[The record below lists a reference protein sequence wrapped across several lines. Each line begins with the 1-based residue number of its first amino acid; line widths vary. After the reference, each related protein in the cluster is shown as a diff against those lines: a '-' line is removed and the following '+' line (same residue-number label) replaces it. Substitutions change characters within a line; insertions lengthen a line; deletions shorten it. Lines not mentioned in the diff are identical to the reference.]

1 MNKKDKL
8 EESTLINNT
17 KQYSNILLP
26 AIGGIVGF
34 MCAGPVIGG
43 SLGSLALVSI
53 FKTSSAIAGSIGAN
67 KLNTLLVN
75 NNSWENIISDDELL
89 LLKDENIFNN
99 DINKFYKFLCKN
111 IREKDSSIYL
121 VYKRCETI
129 FRNKHYNNFVNNLL
143 SSNYSEI
150 ISDTLSFL
158 NYLSILI
165 CKIYSIKD
173 YEFQLLALQE
183 IERYFM
189 VDYYEYIYKLIKN
202 QTKNETEKF
211 NKNINYIH
219 NELGIHKC
227 RKILDIKEIFMYRL
241 DYKIYIEMLNCL
253 EDSYC
258 SSHKLFQI
266 LQIFKLLYKDI
277 ESEFNNNN
285 INADIL
291 LPLVC
296 LIIIKSKINFLPTEI
311 EYISIFS
318 ENYIDDGELGYVFTT
333 LQLATN
339 VIIDFQKVK

>member
-1 MNKKDKL
+1 
-8 EESTLINNT
+8 
-17 KQYSNILLP
+17 
-26 AIGGIVGF
+26 
-34 MCAGPVIGG
+34 
-43 SLGSLALVSI
+43 
-53 FKTSSAIAGSIGAN
+53 
-67 KLNTLLVN
+67 
-75 NNSWENIISDDELL
+75 
-89 LLKDENIFNN
+89 
-99 DINKFYKFLCKN
+99 
-111 IREKDSSIYL
+111 
-121 VYKRCETI
+121 
-129 FRNKHYNNFVNNLL
+129 
-143 SSNYSEI
+143 
-150 ISDTLSFL
+150 
-158 NYLSILI
+158 
-165 CKIYSIKD
+165 
-173 YEFQLLALQE
+173 
-183 IERYFM
+183 M

-202 QTKNETEKF
+202 QTKNETEKY
-211 NKNINYIH
+211 NKNIHYIH

-241 DYKIYIEMLNCL
+241 DYKIYIEMLNSL

-296 LIIIKSKINFLPTEI
+296 LIIIKSKIDFLPTEI